1 MSSDLARLLAQPHLV
16 RLWPL
21 VRAKL
26 ERMGGARGTV
36 VLAGA
41 SVEERA
47 AIADLLGLKTLPGE
61 NVRIGL
67 AQLDQALLASR
78 FGTGLESAMESFG
91 GPLRN
96 LPAERAAKAALRQ
109 QLWSETRAHPI
120 FLERLELLPWLEELE
135 TSGLL
140 HRLGGGHERELLE
153 EALAVLAVLPAEGSR
168 LAVLANELLG
178 ASHGLD
184 PGQPTAT
191 LVLRALALLGGE
203 LPPANAAERRQLWE
217 RWGVVCDDL
226 TTDVLTLALRPVGDG
241 LLAKWLRAFAEAG
254 EPVRITLRQLAGA
267 EIALPAGEVVS
278 VCENPAVVAVAADEL
293 GARSAPL
300 VATGGFPNAAVL
312 ALLEKLVAGGAELR
326 YHGDFDW
333 AGLRIAN
340 ALHRRVPFRPWR
352 FGAADYRWAVETS
365 SDAAALTGPPAEAV
379 WDGELSTTMTEV
391 GRAIEEEAVVG
402 ELVGDLR
409 FNGGQ

>member
-1 MSSDLARLLAQPHLV
+1 MSGEVARLLARPQLA

-26 ERMGGARGTV
+26 ERMGGVRGTV
-36 VLAGA
+36 VLPGA
-41 SVEERA
+41 SEEERA
-47 AIADLLGLKTLPGE
+47 AVADLLGLKTLPGE

-78 FGTGLESAMESFG
+78 LGIGLEPAMENLG

-96 LPAERAAKAALRQ
+96 LPAERATTAALRQ
-109 QLWSETRAHPI
+109 QLWSDARAHPVVG
-120 FLERLELLPWLEELE
+120 ERPELLSWLEELE
-135 TSGLL
+135 ASGLF
-140 HRLGGGHERELLE
+140 HRLGGGRELLE
-153 EALAVLAVLPAEGSR
+153 EALAVLAVLPAEGAR

-178 ASHGLD
+178 TSHGLD
-184 PGQPTAT
+184 SGQPTAT
-191 LVLRALALLGGE
+191 LVLRALAMLGGE
-203 LPPANAAERRQLWE
+203 PPPASAAERRQLWE

-226 TTDVLTLALRPVGDG
+226 TTDVLTLGLRPNGDG
-241 LLAKWLRAFAEAG
+241 LLARWLGAFAEAG